1 MDEVRAQITRD
12 LADIEYYGSTKLY
25 LCWYDEFLV
34 AKAHDYPCCNSRVQ
48 LIDVINII
56 REVCKKQYIIRHN
69 VLVSP
74 FPASIKEQYSPEEYC
89 VEVCL
94 VYGQKTCPFDQK
106 TDLCES

>member
-34 AKAHDYPCCNSRVQ
+34 AKEHYNNNYPCCNSRVE

-74 FPASIKEQYSPEEYC
+74 FPASVKEQYSPEEYC

-94 VYGQKTCPFDQK
+94 VYGQKT
-106 TDLCES
+106 DLCEL